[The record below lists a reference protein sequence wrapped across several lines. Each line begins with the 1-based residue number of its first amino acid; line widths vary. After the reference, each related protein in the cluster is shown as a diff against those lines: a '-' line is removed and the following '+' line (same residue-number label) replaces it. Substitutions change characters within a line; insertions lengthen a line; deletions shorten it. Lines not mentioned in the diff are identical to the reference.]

1 MSNVDMHVI
10 AERVAEVVNRR
21 LAEFNKRLDML
32 ESRIAKLELDVGTL
46 RTQAIESIVRS
57 ILSIKLEELA
67 TAIATKVSSK
77 YSSVGRELTMI
88 INEFREDVSAIKGI
102 VNELEELK
110 TLPVKVAD
118 IVSKTEPR
126 VELDASKIEVAVN
139 NAVSKSLKNLDVIE
153 KRVVVLEKKIDH
165 LSNSIGKLSESLAT
179 LASSMSK
186 LEKIGRSVADMKE
199 SIDYVREV
207 SSILEERLKRRPEE
221 EEEG

>member
-1 MSNVDMHVI
+1 MDMHVI

-67 TAIATKVSSK
+67 TAVATKVSSK

-102 VNELEELK
+102 VDELEELK

-153 KRVVVLEKKIDH
+153 KRVVALEKKIDH

>member
-67 TAIATKVSSK
+67 TAVATKVSSK

-102 VNELEELK
+102 VDELEELK

-153 KRVVVLEKKIDH
+153 KRVVALEKKIDH